1 MQDKKHGT
9 MPRGLSL
16 PTLEKEAAYLSEA
29 DDGMLVRVPESKADA
44 WAAADH
50 SAPLNKAEQRLK
62 DRILQEIYSSN
73 R

>member
-1 MQDKKHGT
+1 MQDRKHGT
-9 MPRGLSL
+9 TPQGLSL
-16 PTLEKEAAYLSEA
+16 PAPGKESVYLSEA
-29 DDGMLVRVPESKADA
+29 GDGMLVRVPESRADA

-62 DRILQEIYSSN
+62 DRILQEIYGSS